1 MDSQNENQIIKSF
14 CVCGL
19 NDSNLQKYTEEPEF
33 PYIQNVDLV
42 EKNISISMDTIEMT
56 GEKW

>member
-1 MDSQNENQIIKSF
+1 MDSQNENQIIQSF

-19 NDSNLQKYTEEPEF
+19 NELKIQKYTEEPEC

-42 EKNISISMDTIEMT
+42 LKNISISMDIIEMT